1 MAAAMLLIPRSA
13 GVLANHRSFYCHG
26 CATTLRVTK
35 ATFDPE
41 GSPIPFSG
49 CDSIDVPCEVCHR
62 KYDYKPAEAVLVYW
76 PG

>member
-1 MAAAMLLIPRSA
+1 MSIPWW
-13 GVLANHRSFYCHG
+13 SFYCHG

-49 CDSIDVPCEVCHR
+49 RDPIDVPCEVCHQ
-62 KYDYKPAEAVLVYW
+62 KYDYKRAEAVLVYW